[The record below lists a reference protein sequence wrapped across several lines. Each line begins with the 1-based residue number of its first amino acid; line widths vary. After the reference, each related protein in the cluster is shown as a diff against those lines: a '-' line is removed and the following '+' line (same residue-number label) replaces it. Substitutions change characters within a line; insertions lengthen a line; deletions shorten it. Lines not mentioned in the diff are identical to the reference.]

1 MTNSG
6 LGILKGRLKSMA
18 RKSKRW
24 ILRLLFKMIGVTLYF
39 DNYPL
44 IPIKG
49 GINLVM
55 SSLRGGK
62 VLIFVFREK
71 IMLFYLSSSYQSSR
85 FMKIGVSDFA
95 VNHFSPKYKEGVVG
109 QFFPLSFV
117 ESKGLTHEMYEICPL
132 NDFERK
138 PFNIDINPDSDH
150 GTVFLGNIDG
160 YFHQL
165 LEFIPIILKYNKFR
179 FVGESNSPSTF
190 CNLLT
195 FFQIPYQYHS
205 RAQIDLGK
213 LPLKIESMTA
223 FCSHTF
229 IRYPGSCYPDLM
241 SVQILRDYILP
252 KLIYRENVP
261 NIYISRSL
269 DTVSRKIRNEDF
281 LLERLNTTSNFI
293 SFTPSLHTFQEQFE
307 LFACSNVIVAA
318 HGAGLSNLISA
329 QRGSLVIEINRTS
342 DVRWH
347 YKRISEIL
355 GLEHHL
361 IVGANDRDDGIKLSD
376 SSIDE
381 ICRILKERK

>member
-1 MTNSG
+1 
-6 LGILKGRLKSMA
+6 MA
-18 RKSKRW
+18 HKSKRQ
-24 ILRLLFKMIGVTLYF
+24 ILRLLFKMIGVTLHF

-62 VLIFVFREK
+62 VLIFVFRDK
-71 IMLFYLSSSYQSSR
+71 IMFLYLSSSYQSSR

-95 VNHFSPKYKEGVVG
+95 VNCFSPKYKEGVKTKKKGV
-109 QFFPLSFV
+109 FPLSFV
-117 ESKGLTHEMYEICPL
+117 ESKGLTHEMYEIRPL
-132 NDFERK
+132 SDFERK
-138 PFNIDINPDSDH
+138 PFNIDINPDSYH

-165 LEFIPIILKYNKFR
+165 LEFIPIILKHNKFR
-179 FVGESNSPSTF
+179 FVGESNSPETF

-195 FFQIPYQYHS
+195 FFQIPYKDYS
-205 RAQIDLGK
+205 RAQ
-213 LPLKIESMTA
+213 LPLKMTA
-223 FCSHTF
+223 FCSHTI
-229 IRYPGSCYPDLM
+229 IRYPGSLYPDQM
-241 SVQILRDYILP
+241 SVQILRDQILP

-269 DTVSRKIRNEDF
+269 DTVSRKIVNEDF
-281 LLERLNTTSNFI
+281 LLERLNAISNFI

-307 LFACSNVIVAA
+307 LFASSNVIVAA
-318 HGAGLSNLISA
+318 HGAGLSNLICA

-355 GLEHHL
+355 GLQHHL
-361 IVGANDRDDGIKLSD
+361 IVGANDRDDGIKLND

-381 ICRILKERK
+381 ICRILKEHK